1 MGGRGS
7 ISAGGKS
14 SKARG
19 NGAELSLKEI
29 DLRMAKLAD
38 TMGKTAAGHTGYLH
52 GIPSGSASDHRRYVA
67 AQREYQRLQGERG
80 RAIDKMTK
88 EKQASAKKKQ
98 ASGSAGKT
106 FVNSFGEATTR
117 EITSLAYKRAQRRMK
132 RDVLRNMGY

>member
-7 ISAGGKS
+7 ISASGKS

-19 NGAELSLKEI
+19 KTAELSLKTI
-29 DLRMAKLAD
+29 DSRMEKLAD
-38 TMGKTAAGHTGYLH
+38 TMAKTAAGHTAYLQ
-52 GIPSGSASDHRRYVA
+52 GAPSGSASDHNRYAA
-67 AQREYQRLQGERG
+67 AQREYQRLQAERG
-80 RAIDKMTK
+80 RVLEEMV
-88 EKQASAKKKQ
+88 KKNPVNR
-98 ASGSAGKT
+98 SAGKT

>member
-7 ISAGGKS
+7 ISASGKS

-38 TMGKTAAGHTGYLH
+38 TMDKTAAGHTGYLN
-52 GIPSGSASDHRRYVA
+52 GTPSGSASDHRRYVA

-117 EITSLAYKRAQRRMK
+117 EITTLAYKRAQRRNE
-132 RDVLRNMGY
+132 RDVLRHMGY